1 MPRVIALVGRL
12 PLLACL
18 ALILSLGWPAFGADP
33 GNAPEKIDL
42 PPLAKGDA
50 VLDIAT
56 AKGVQSYDLATIEE
70 VGVYRLITTSPFED
84 GDLTFEGVLLADLL
98 AKEGIAEATGVEL
111 SAIDG
116 YSHVIPREDWTS
128 YPVLL
133 ATRQDGEPL
142 SDLGPLRII
151 YPISS
156 HPELADELYEARWV
170 WALTTIKAV
179 DR

>member
-1 MPRVIALVGRL
+1 M
-12 PLLACL
+12 
-18 ALILSLGWPAFGADP
+18 
-33 GNAPEKIDL
+33 
-42 PPLAKGDA
+42 
-50 VLDIAT
+50 
-56 AKGVQSYDLATIEE
+56 
-70 VGVYRLITTSPFED
+70 
-84 GDLTFEGVLLADLL
+84 
-98 AKEGIAEATGVEL
+98 
-111 SAIDG
+111 
-116 YSHVIPREDWTS
+116 
-128 YPVLL
+128 LL